1 MIAHPSFAPRDQSVG
16 RFSVE
21 FELTNYEDVVQN
33 RTGHLPA
40 EKVRRCRGSGVVDTG
55 AARLVLP
62 ESAADQVGL
71 SETGLIPVRYADGR
85 REHRP
90 LVVDAQVEI
99 QNRSGVFSA
108 VVESGRTDALIGAIV
123 LEELD
128 LVADCTTQCLV
139 PRDPEGPLTEIE

>member
-1 MIAHPSFAPRDQSVG
+1 MIAHPVASRDRHVG

-33 RTGHLPA
+33 RTGHLPS
-40 EKVRRCRGSGVVDTG
+40 EKVRHRRVSGVVDTG

-62 ESAADQVGL
+62 ETVADEVGL
-71 SETGLIPVRYADGR
+71 SGTGLIPVRYADGR
-85 REHRP
+85 RDHRP
-90 LVVDAQVEI
+90 LVIDAQVEI
-99 QNRSGVFSA
+99 LNRSGVFSA

-128 LVADCTTQCLV
+128 LVADCTGQRLV